1 MNESIFY
8 ILKNENEYR
17 GEREQIFRF
26 IEKGKKYDILFYY
39 LFIYFCGG
47 SNGIRKRDEDIEA
60 TRALKRY
67 KIYK

>member
-26 IEKGKKYDILFYY
+26 IEKGKKYDILFYF
-39 LFIYFCGG
+39 FIFVVEVMELGKG
-47 SNGIRKRDEDIEA
+47 MK
-60 TRALKRY
+60 TLKQRAH
-67 KIYK
+67 